1 MIRNDVTTS
10 VANSATSDETLVRL
24 AREGDLDA
32 FSSLYERYLPMV
44 YRRVR
49 YAVPERDVED
59 VTQDIFMAVLR
70 SLRGF
75 RGNALFSTWLR
86 TLTKRRIADYYRRK
100 NPADKE
106 LDVDL
111 SEADQLMPDKVASSG
126 LNLDEAITVRKA
138 VRALPEDYQ
147 EILLLRFAEGLQF
160 NEIARLRGQSLEASK
175 SLFRRAI
182 AALRRQ
188 MGEQPDA

>member
-1 MIRNDVTTS
+1 MIRHNLTADTADSTTG
-10 VANSATSDETLVRL
+10 DEALVRL
-24 AREGDLDA
+24 AQQGDRDA
-32 FSSLYERYLPMV
+32 FTGLYERYLPLV
-44 YRRVR
+44 YKRVR

-70 SLRGF
+70 SLRSFKGD
-75 RGNALFSTWLR
+75 ALFSTWLR

-100 NPADKE
+100 NPSGYE

-111 SEADQLMPDKVASSG
+111 GDADDLIGEGETSSSS
-126 LNLDEAITVRKA
+126 LDDAIAIRKA
-138 VRALPEDYQ
+138 MRVLPEDYQ
-147 EILLLRFAEGLQF
+147 DIVLLRFAEGLQF
-160 NEIARLRGQSLEASK
+160 NEIAQLRGQSLEATK

-188 MGEQPDA
+188 MGEPDA